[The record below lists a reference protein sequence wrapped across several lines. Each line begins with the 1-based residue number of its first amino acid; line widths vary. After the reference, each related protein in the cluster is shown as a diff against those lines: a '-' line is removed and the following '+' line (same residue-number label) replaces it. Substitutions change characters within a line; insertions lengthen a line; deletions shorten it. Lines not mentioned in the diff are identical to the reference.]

1 MKQPVKLVV
10 VIPIGPLGSSYTF
23 DDMVDTVDSV
33 RHYATPDRRIIILD
47 SSSPLQLGQKL
58 AALYP
63 ELIIL
68 RAPQNYGLFG
78 GLYKALSL
86 AFLYA
91 QSMFDFR
98 VLVRMDIDALMIG
111 SGLADD
117 ALRLFEADPN
127 VGLLGTY
134 LNSGDGVAWPQQQLK
149 RQANPIMLARDL
161 KRWTLLHC
169 LMAKAQANG
178 YQPGEHVLGG
188 VVIYNPALIDKLV
201 HSNLLLRE
209 ELRRSKLQED
219 HIFALLCKAVGME
232 LGQFGDAAHPMGI
245 AWRGLPQSPEQLVRQ
260 NKKIIHSTRFWRDQD
275 EQQIRAFFRAR
286 RSSSQLPVTAD
297 PVPSRSARQG

>member
-23 DDMVDTVDSV
+23 DDMVDTVESV
-33 RHYATPDRRIIILD
+33 RHYATPDRRIIIVD
-47 SSSPLQLGQKL
+47 SSAPLHLGQKL
-58 AALYP
+58 AAIYP
-63 ELIIL
+63 ELFIL
-68 RAPQNYGLFG
+68 RPPQNYGLFG

-91 QSMFDFR
+91 HSMFDFR

-117 ALRLFEADPN
+117 ALQVFEANPK
-127 VGLLGTY
+127 VGMLGTY
-134 LNSGDGVAWPQQQLK
+134 LNSGEGVAWPQQQLK
-149 RQANPIMLARDL
+149 RQTHPIMLARDL
-161 KRWTLLHC
+161 ERTALLRR
-169 LMAKAQANG
+169 LMATAQANG

-188 VVIYNPALIDKLV
+188 VVVYNPALIDKLMN
-201 HSNLLLRE
+201 HNLLLRE

-219 HIFALLCKAVGME
+219 HIFALLCKAAGME

-245 AWRGLPQSPEQLVRQ
+245 AWRGLPQSPQQLIRQ

-286 RSSSQLPVTAD
+286 RVNTELPVRAD
-297 PVPSRSARQG
+297 RVPSM

>member
-23 DDMVDTVDSV
+23 DDMVDTVESV
-33 RHYATPDRRIIILD
+33 RHYTTPDRRIIILD
-47 SSSPLQLGQKL
+47 SSSPLQLGSKL
-58 AALYP
+58 AAIYP
-63 ELIIL
+63 ELIVL
-68 RAPQNYGLFG
+68 RPPQNYGLYG

-91 QSMFDFR
+91 HTIFDFR

-111 SGLADD
+111 SGLSDD
-117 ALRLFEADPN
+117 AIRVFEANPKI
-127 VGLLGTY
+127 GLLGTY
-134 LNSGDGVAWPQQQLK
+134 LNSGEGVAWPHQQLK
-149 RQANPIMLARDL
+149 RQTHPVMLARDL
-161 KRWTLLHC
+161 ERTALLRR
-169 LMAKAQANG
+169 LNTMAQANG

-188 VVIYNPALIDKLV
+188 VVVYNPALIDKLA
-201 HSNLLLRE
+201 HHNLLLRE

-232 LGQFGDAAHPMGI
+232 LGQFSDAAHPMGI
-245 AWRGLPQSPEQLVRQ
+245 AWRGLPASPEQLVYE
-260 NKKIIHSTRFWRDQD
+260 NKKIIHSTRFWRDQN

-286 RSSSQLPVTAD
+286 RVNTELPVMAD
-297 PVPSRSARQG
+297 RVPSM